1 MPEWARRRGLGREA
15 AGDWPELR
23 RRSPKRAL
31 RTKRKREDNP
41 SLEAS
46 SKIPESERQ
55 REGLQG
61 KRRLLRARATAW
73 GGGAAH
79 PGTASARGERGVLAE
94 CCGEVPIRLQAYS
107 AR

>member
-1 MPEWARRRGLGREA
+1 MCPSGHIDGGLGREA

-23 RRSPKRAL
+23 RRSPKHAL

-61 KRRLLRARATAW
+61 KRRLPSTRTTAGGQPTRA
-73 GGGAAH
+73 
-79 PGTASARGERGVLAE
+79 
-94 CCGEVPIRLQAYS
+94 Q
-107 AR
+107 